1 MESSLFDF
9 FREIMLPRDPDD
21 SGATRR
27 GDRRDGYPPADA
39 IEARDRLHFAMKFQQ
54 YTGPVQAKGI
64 EDTSF
69 YRYNLLLSLNEVGG
83 EPDRFG
89 RSVAEFHAANA
100 RRLRDWPWEMIST
113 ATHDTK
119 LGEDVRARLNVLSEL
134 HDEWGREVAGWMRI
148 NRSHRS
154 LLEGEPAP
162 ERNDEYRFYQA
173 LVGIW
178 PPDVREADDGAP
190 PDIVERLQA
199 YMLKAVKE
207 AKLHT
212 SWLTPNPGYEDAVA
226 RFVQGAL
233 SDRKF
238 VRSFLPIQRRVA
250 AAGMINSL
258 AQVTLKIGS
267 PGVPDFYQGT
277 ELWDLSLVDPDNRR
291 PVDFD
296 RRRQLLSEM
305 DQVLALDVEAR
316 QAAIAARFQDWHEGA
331 VKLLLTAAGLRLRR
345 EWADVFLSGT
355 YLPLETES
363 TVSASLVA
371 FARVLDD
378 RVALF
383 VAPRL
388 SASLL
393 DREHQLPVGGH
404 CWKTSRVLL
413 PPELAQR
420 AFRNEVTGAELRP
433 VATESQ
439 AWLFA
444 GQLFDTLPVA
454 IIRAL

>member
-1 MESSLFDF
+1 
-9 FREIMLPRDPDD
+9 
-21 SGATRR
+21 
-27 GDRRDGYPPADA
+27 
-39 IEARDRLHFAMKFQQ
+39 
-54 YTGPVQAKGI
+54 
-64 EDTSF
+64 
-69 YRYNLLLSLNEVGG
+69 
-83 EPDRFG
+83 
-89 RSVAEFHAANA
+89 
-100 RRLRDWPWEMIST
+100 
-113 ATHDTK
+113 
-119 LGEDVRARLNVLSEL
+119 
-134 HDEWGREVAGWMRI
+134 MRI
-148 NRSHRS
+148 NRSHRT
-154 LLEGEPAP
+154 LVEGEPAP

-178 PPDVREADDGAP
+178 PPDLREPDAGAP
-190 PDIVERLQA
+190 PELVERLQA

-212 SWLTPNPGYEDAVA
+212 SWLTSNPGYEDAVT

-238 VRSFLPIQRRVA
+238 VRSFLPLQRRIA

-258 AQVTLKIGS
+258 AQVTLKTGC

-277 ELWDLSLVDPDNRR
+277 ELWNLSLVDPDNRR

-296 RRRQLLSEM
+296 CRRRLLSEV
-305 DQVLALDVEAR
+305 DQLLALDLEPR
-316 QAAIAARFQDWHEGA
+316 QVALSERLEGWHDGG

-345 EWADVFLSGT
+345 EWADLFLSGA

-363 TVSASLVA
+363 TVPASLVA

-378 RVALF
+378 RVAIF

-388 SASLL
+388 CASLL
-393 DREHQLPVGGH
+393 DAQHPLPIGGQ

-413 PPELAQR
+413 PPELAAR
-420 AFRNEVTGAELRP
+420 TFRNEVTGAEVRG

-444 GQLFDTLPVA
+444 GQLFDTLPTA
-454 IIRAL
+454 ILRSI